1 MISKHQISLL
11 LFGAIYLISC
21 ENKDPNTNAGGED
34 ILTVHEIEAPI
45 EASRINY
52 ADTIYVPIY
61 SDIYVNA
68 SNRTSLLAATLSIR
82 NTSLL
87 DSLFISTI
95 DYYNTKGDLVRS
107 YLEKPIVLM
116 PLESVDYVIEKE
128 DDAGG
133 SGANFILTLS
143 ANSAHVK
150 PVIQAVMIGNDG
162 NKGFSFSTEGYS
174 ICQGKN

>member
-1 MISKHQISLL
+1 MKNKLVISFFVIACQFLV
-11 LFGAIYLISC
+11 AC
-21 ENKDPNTNAGGED
+21 ENKNPNTNAGGED
-34 ILTVHEIEAPI
+34 ILTVHEIDTPI
-45 EASRINY
+45 ERERLSY
-52 ADTIYVPIY
+52 YDTIYVPIY
-61 SDIYVNA
+61 SDIYVNS
-68 SNRTSLLAATLSIR
+68 SNRSSLLAATLSIR
-82 NTSLL
+82 NTSLR

-95 DYYNTKGDLVRS
+95 DYFNTKGDLVRS

-143 ANSAHVK
+143 ANHADIN

-162 NKGFSFSTEGYS
+162 NKGFAFSTEGYS
-174 ICQGKN
+174 ICK